1 MDAAHSKRIGF
12 ARGARHVLHG
22 IAEHPWVVF
31 VEQPPGFRGELSA
44 TGFIELVQVIVITTP
59 TGALRVQATEG
70 AGTLW
75 FEGGSIVH
83 AAFENDRG
91 AIAFQRMLKWRSG
104 SFSIDVSARA
114 PERSIDWS
122 TTQLLLE
129 SARVLDEQSAGG
141 LRGRD
146 AERAAE

>member
-1 MDAAHSKRIGF
+1 
-12 ARGARHVLHG
+12 VLHG

-31 VEQPPGFRGELSA
+31 VERPPGFRGELSA
-44 TGFIELVQVIVITTP
+44 SGFIELVQVIVITTP
-59 TGALRVQATEG
+59 TGALRVQAAEG

-75 FEGGSIVH
+75 FEAGSIVH

-91 AIAFQRMLKWRSG
+91 AIAFQRMLKWPSG
-104 SFSIDVSARA
+104 SFSVDVTARA

-129 SARVLDEQSAGG
+129 SARILDEQGAGG
-141 LRGRD
+141 LRACD
-146 AERAAE
+146 EECAAE